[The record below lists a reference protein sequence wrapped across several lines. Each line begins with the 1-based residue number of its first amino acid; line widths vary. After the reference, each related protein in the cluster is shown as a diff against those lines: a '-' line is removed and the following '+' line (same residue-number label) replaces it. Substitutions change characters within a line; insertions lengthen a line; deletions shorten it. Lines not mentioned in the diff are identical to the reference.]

1 MLTVFLYALLILLGC
16 ASILIFVKCAVD
28 WIPRKVHRLL
38 VALYGFLTVLFLLRV
53 FVMCG
58 MVSNGYL
65 DAKTFKDNI
74 YLIVGLTGAFSL
86 LGCFHYHGWLFSK
99 KE

>member
-16 ASILIFVKCAVD
+16 ISIFLFVKYAVD
-28 WIPRKVHRLL
+28 WIPRKAHRLL
-38 VALYGFLTVLFLLRV
+38 MALYGFLTALFLLMV

-74 YLIVGLTGAFSL
+74 FLIAGLTGAFSL
-86 LGCFHYHGWLFSK
+86 LCCFHHYGWLFSK